1 MSDIIK
7 ELKEYLNNASEEQL
21 KKDWEKY
28 KHYNNIGPTV
38 EEYLAM
44 VKKKENVMT
53 EEETMRYLISLK
65 E

>member
-7 ELKEYLNNASEEQL
+7 GFKEYLNNASEEQL

-28 KHYNNIGPTV
+28 KHYNNIGPTI

-44 VKKKENVMT
+44 VKKKKT
-53 EEETMRYLISLK
+53 
-65 E
+65 

>member
-1 MSDIIK
+1 MSDTIK

-28 KHYNNIGPTV
+28 KHYNNIGSTIV
-38 EEYLAM
+38 EYLAM
-44 VKKKENVMT
+44 VKKKENIMS